1 MLSGEIM
8 ATRIEFHQHGGPDVL
23 NAVEF
28 TPTEPKENEIQ
39 VENKAIGINYIDTYI
54 RSGLYPPPS
63 LPSGLGTEA
72 AGVVSKVGSGVQHI
86 KAGDRVVYAQSVLG
100 AYSTVHNVP
109 ADKAAILPAA
119 ISYEQAAASFLKGL
133 TVFYLLRKTYE
144 IKPNEPFLFHAA
156 AGGVGLIACQWA
168 KALGAQLIGT
178 VGSAQK
184 AQRALQAG
192 AWQVINYREENLVE
206 RVKEIT
212 HGKKLRV
219 VYDSVGKDTWEASL
233 DCLQRRGLMVSFG
246 NSSGAVTGVN
256 LGILNQKGSLYA
268 TRPSLQG
275 YITNREEL
283 AEASN
288 ELFSLIASGVIKV
301 DVAENQKFA
310 LHDAQK
316 AHETLESRA
325 TEGSSLLIP

>member
-1 MLSGEIM
+1 M

-23 NAVEF
+23 QALEF
-28 TPTEPKENEIQ
+28 TPKDPAEHEIQ

-72 AGVVSKVGSGVQHI
+72 AGVVSKVGSGVKHI
-86 KAGDRVVYAQSVLG
+86 KAGDRVVYAQSALG

-109 ADKAAILPAA
+109 ADKAAILPDA
-119 ISYEQAAASFLKGL
+119 ISFEQAAASFLKGL
-133 TVFYLLRKTYE
+133 TVYYLLRKTYE
-144 IKPNEPFLFHAA
+144 IKAGEPYLFHAA

-168 KALGAQLIGT
+168 KALGAKLIGT

-184 AQRALQAG
+184 AERAKQAG
-192 AWQVINYREENLVE
+192 AWQIINYREENIVE
-206 RVKEIT
+206 RLKEIT
-212 HGKKLRV
+212 DGKKVHV

-246 NSSGAVTGVN
+246 NSSGPVTGVN
-256 LGILNQKGSLYA
+256 LGILNQKGSLYV

-275 YITNREEL
+275 YITTREEL
-283 AEASN
+283 TEASN

-301 DVAENQKFA
+301 DVAESQKYA
-310 LHDAQK
+310 LTDARR
-316 AHETLESRA
+316 AHEVLESRA
-325 TEGSSLLIP
+325 TQGSSLLLP

>member
-1 MLSGEIM
+1 M

-23 NAVEF
+23 QALEF
-28 TPTEPKENEIQ
+28 TPKDPAEHEIQ

-63 LPSGLGTEA
+63 LPSGLGTEP
-72 AGVVSKVGSGVQHI
+72 AGVVIKVGSGVKHI
-86 KAGDRVVYAQSVLG
+86 KAGDRVVYAQSALG

-109 ADKAAILPAA
+109 ADKAAILPDA
-119 ISYEQAAASFLKGL
+119 SSFEQAAASFLKGL
-133 TVFYLLRKTYE
+133 TVYYLLRKTYE
-144 IKPNEPFLFHAA
+144 IKAGEPFLFHAA

-168 KALGAQLIGT
+168 KALGAKLIGT

-184 AQRALQAG
+184 AERAKQAG
-192 AWQVINYREENLVE
+192 AWQIINYREENIVE
-206 RVKEIT
+206 RLKEIT
-212 HGKKLRV
+212 DGKKVHV

-246 NSSGAVTGVN
+246 NSSGPVTGVN
-256 LGILNQKGSLYA
+256 LGILNQKGSLYV

-275 YITNREEL
+275 YITTREEL
-283 AEASN
+283 TEASN

-301 DVAENQKFA
+301 DVAESQKYA
-310 LHDAQK
+310 LTDARR
-316 AHETLESRA
+316 AHEVLESRA
-325 TEGSSLLIP
+325 TQGSSLLLP

>member
-1 MLSGEIM
+1 M
-8 ATRIEFHQHGGPDVL
+8 ATRIEFHKHGGPDVL
-23 NAVEF
+23 HAVAF
-28 TPTEPKENEIQ
+28 TPADPAANEVQ

-72 AGVVSKVGSGVQHI
+72 AGVVSKVGSSVQHI
-86 KAGDRVVYAQSVLG
+86 KVGDRVVYAQSGLG
-100 AYSTVHNVP
+100 AYSSVHNVV
-109 ADKAAILPAA
+109 ADKAAILPNA
-119 ISYEQAAASFLKGL
+119 ISFEQAAASFLKGL

-144 IKPNEPFLFHAA
+144 IQPNEPFLFHAA

-168 KALGAQLIGT
+168 KALGAKLIGT
-178 VGSAQK
+178 VGSAAK

-192 AWQVINYREENLVE
+192 AWQTINYREENIVE

-212 HGKKLRV
+212 GGKKVRV
-219 VYDSVGKDTWEASL
+219 VYDSVGKDTWEDSL

-246 NSSGAVTGVN
+246 NASGPVTGVN

-268 TRPSLQG
+268 TRPSLNG
-275 YITNREEL
+275 YVTNREEL

-301 DVAENQKFA
+301 DVADSQKFA
-310 LHDAQK
+310 LHDAQR
-316 AHETLESRA
+316 AHEILESRA
-325 TEGSSLLIP
+325 TQGSSLLIP